1 MYIILPNNLLI
12 NLNSNIKNL
21 KSNIIYS
28 NSKKN
33 KRYILY
39 IKLIYITTINNNNII
54 IDIYII

>member
-39 IKLIYITTINNNNII
+39 IKLIYITIINNNNII